1 MEEIFG
7 ELERFGSEFIYPNRW
22 IVLPIVIVLIA
33 AAVAFAWRL
42 RLYRPLL
49 EHRYITAA
57 IGIPLLAIAIP
68 VGWYMLSPLWESS
81 FLEEAAPEFDRAAV
95 TETASESTATPP
107 PAATAEPA
115 ATSEAGASA
124 ENTPAT
130 APATAADASDE
141 STADSEA
148 GAQLGALG
156 DWQGADDFHTAE
168 GQALIIET
176 EPGVYILRVENF
188 SVRNGP
194 DLFVYLSR
202 NPDGWEENAVNLGE
216 LKATDGAFN
225 YEIPADIDIEEF
237 QSAVVWCRRFAVEFG
252 HATLQVVTE

>member
-1 MEEIFG
+1 MDEFFG
-7 ELERFGSEFIYPNRW
+7 ELERFGSEYIYPNRF
-22 IVLPIVIVLIA
+22 IIIPIVVVAILGA
-33 AAVAFAWRL
+33 LAFAWRL

-49 EHRYITAA
+49 EHKYITAGV
-57 IGIPLLAIAIP
+57 GIPLLAIAIP
-68 VGWYMLSPLWESS
+68 LGWYLLSPLWERS

-95 TETASESTATPP
+95 TETTSESTATPP
-107 PAATAEPA
+107 PTATATSS

-124 ENTPAT
+124 AAAT
-130 APATAADASDE
+130 TAADASGE
-141 STADSEA
+141 STADSTGEGEG
-148 GAQLGALG
+148 GAQLVALG
-156 DWQGADDFHTAE
+156 EWQGADDFHTAE

-202 NPDGWEENAVNLGE
+202 DPDGWEANALNLGE

-225 YEIPADIDIEEF
+225 YEIPANVDIEEF